1 MRKFPTIRADYPD
14 VDVIR
19 VGDTYYMLSTTMH
32 FFPGGVILRSHDLIH
47 WETAGHVYDIMET
60 TPARRLEEGS
70 IYSQGM
76 WAPSLRYHDGVF
88 HAVFAANDT
97 HKTYHYTAE
106 KIEGPWTS
114 HPIEGFYHD
123 SSVLFD
129 DDGRVYIASGNR
141 HIRLVEMEPDLS
153 RPKPGGL
160 DRIIAGDTAR
170 GLGYEGSHLYHIGEK
185 YVLFLI
191 HWPAGH
197 MRTEAVWCA
206 DSLDGEWTGGDVL
219 EDDMGFFRQG
229 VAQGGI
235 VDTPAGD
242 WYAVLFQDHGAAGR
256 MPVVMPIA
264 RENGFPKFSSPS
276 LDFETENLRP
286 GAVLRP
292 LWGDDDFT
300 SPVPAPEWEWNHEP
314 DLENVR
320 FGNGALRL
328 TSSRV
333 DGEIT
338 EARNTLTRRTFDP
351 GCAAEITVCGTDL
364 KDGDTAGLCAL
375 QGLYAWAGLRKEN
388 GSYFLVMGEKTDEGF
403 REAEKIPAEG
413 PAARF
418 RAVYDFRDLK
428 DTVAFCAETGDGWRP
443 LGPVH
448 KLVYRLDH
456 FAGVRIGL
464 FLMSGKEAGG
474 SAEFTRFSMTVDED

>member
-1 MRKFPTIRADYPD
+1 
-14 VDVIR
+14 
-19 VGDTYYMLSTTMH
+19 ML
-32 FFPGGVILRSHDLIH
+32 
-47 WETAGHVYDIMET
+47 
-60 TPARRLEEGS
+60 
-70 IYSQGM
+70 
-76 WAPSLRYHDGVF
+76 
-88 HAVFAANDT
+88 
-97 HKTYHYTAE
+97 
-106 KIEGPWTS
+106 
-114 HPIEGFYHD
+114 
-123 SSVLFD
+123 
-129 DDGRVYIASGNR
+129 
-141 HIRLVEMEPDLS
+141 
-153 RPKPGGL
+153 
-160 DRIIAGDTAR
+160 
-170 GLGYEGSHLYHIGEK
+170 
-185 YVLFLI
+185 
-191 HWPAGH
+191 
-197 MRTEAVWCA
+197 
-206 DSLDGEWTGGDVL
+206 
-219 EDDMGFFRQG
+219 
-229 VAQGGI
+229 
-235 VDTPAGD
+235 
-242 WYAVLFQDHGAAGR
+242 
-256 MPVVMPIA
+256 
-264 RENGFPKFSSPS
+264 
-276 LDFETENLRP
+276 
-286 GAVLRP
+286 
-292 LWGDDDFT
+292 
-300 SPVPAPEWEWNHEP
+300 VPAPEWEWNHEP
-314 DLENVR
+314 DLQNVR

-351 GCAAEITVCGTDL
+351 GCAAEITVCGEDL

-428 DTVAFCAETGDGWRP
+428 DTVEFYAETGDGWRP